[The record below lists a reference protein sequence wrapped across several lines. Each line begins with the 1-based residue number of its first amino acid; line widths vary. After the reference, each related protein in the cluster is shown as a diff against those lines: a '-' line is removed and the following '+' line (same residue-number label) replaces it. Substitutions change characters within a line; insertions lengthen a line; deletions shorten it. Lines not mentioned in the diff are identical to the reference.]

1 MSRIDLAPHQQ
12 GTVTWQV
19 VAIERCSGAESVL
32 ASASG
37 VDAVNDQYM
46 WQDVTATLPRG
57 DPVALYVVSLSPV
70 RVASS
75 AVDVPAG
82 ATNCAGIGP

>member
-1 MSRIDLAPHQQ
+1 MSRIDLGPHPQ

-19 VAIERCSGAESVL
+19 VAIDRCSGAESVL

-46 WQDVTATLPRG
+46 WQDVTATLPRR
-57 DPVALYVVSLSPV
+57 DPLALYVVSLSPV

-75 AVDVPAG
+75 AVDDPAG
-82 ATNCAGIGP
+82 ATACAGTHP

>member
-1 MSRIDLAPHQQ
+1 
-12 GTVTWQV
+12 
-19 VAIERCSGAESVL
+19 
-32 ASASG
+32 

-57 DPVALYVVSLSPV
+57 DPLALYVVSLAPV

-75 AVDVPAG
+75 AVDVTAG
-82 ATNCAGIGP
+82 ATDCAGTDP